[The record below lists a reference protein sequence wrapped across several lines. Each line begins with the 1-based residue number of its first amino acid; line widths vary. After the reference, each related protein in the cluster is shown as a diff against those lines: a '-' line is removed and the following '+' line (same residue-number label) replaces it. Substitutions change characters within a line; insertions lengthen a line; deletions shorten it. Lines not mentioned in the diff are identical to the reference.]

1 MIQFVFHQLTKEV
14 FLLPWLQQKMYYTS
28 QKKKKKELQVESCRL
43 LSSFKIM

>member
-28 QKKKKKELQVESCRL
+28 QKKKKELQVGSCRL
-43 LSSFKIM
+43 LSSFKII